1 MNISEGNEWRERP
14 VREQVGRLQGLLGD
28 DKTSA
33 QWRQLDCRLGD
44 CLEEAKLSMTRL
56 AETTA
61 HGLALYLQDGQ
72 PKIPQPRGRCVEL
85 AATSSEGITSDI
97 SESPVSSSAV
107 EEETPSESPFN
118 AAVYSRAPE
127 IDEDVLKRMAENRV
141 DEVERELEAL
151 AAVHEREQRKE
162 EEEEEDFPIDG
173 FKLGVGEVEERS
185 SKWACKPHEE
195 SDDEDR
201 RRWIF
206 TRTPRVHLKDPNR
219 AADRS
224 THGLVGRWTIVG
236 TGCHRFSSGELQFV
250 SLMLPTACGRL
261 RLETPSCCWC
271 GIRHYHK
278 FVRPEAPNQDN
289 LKKTI
294 TRELQPIAFEMQ
306 NDKNAGN
313 YLYDKHYWGYICSP
327 KFEGKTYKEMKD
339 MLKDLLERCEMGE
352 GRCRFKLEPPKPPR
366 EHPHDDTLPKRAPR
380 GVPSASDSRHYR
392 PGRTVLVCGISEDLL
407 ANRFT
412 RLESGLLAQLAAC
425 GSIAITRHSTLS
437 SVPSAWTAMLASTL
451 VLFGCLLMLARL
463 DLSPRRIQSP
473 LYSLLLSA
481 VYLLSRSICSERAER
496 SIAALVEYI
505 GTPSHCTTLFWWG
518 LAILIGV
525 GGTQLTES
533 VHVFGQGSR
542 GTIIVRKL
550 FHLLAVVLFQ
560 PVVISDPEFL
570 GFSQFIALGLF
581 IVLEALR
588 VYHTH
593 LKIVKKLSGYL
604 VQYLDGKDPSDGG
617 IIFTHI
623 SLLLGLSI
631 PVWFE
636 LGYSSEFSV
645 LRASAG
651 ILSVGVGDAMAAC
664 VGVTVRGPKIPG
676 AERRTIAGLIGFV
689 VSAMGYGLAVMTG
702 GDWAMMWRRSG
713 MAICATAFLEC
724 YITSIDNLVL
734 PVYMLAL
741 LAF

>member
-1 MNISEGNEWRERP
+1 MLP
-14 VREQVGRLQGLLGD
+14 
-28 DKTSA
+28 
-33 QWRQLDCRLGD
+33 
-44 CLEEAKLSMTRL
+44 
-56 AETTA
+56 
-61 HGLALYLQDGQ
+61 
-72 PKIPQPRGRCVEL
+72 
-85 AATSSEGITSDI
+85 SS
-97 SESPVSSSAV
+97 
-107 EEETPSESPFN
+107 
-118 AAVYSRAPE
+118 
-127 IDEDVLKRMAENRV
+127 
-141 DEVERELEAL
+141 
-151 AAVHEREQRKE
+151 
-162 EEEEEDFPIDG
+162 PI
-173 FKLGVGEVEERS
+173 
-185 SKWACKPHEE
+185 C
-195 SDDEDR
+195 
-201 RRWIF
+201 
-206 TRTPRVHLKDPNR
+206 
-219 AADRS
+219 
-224 THGLVGRWTIVG
+224 
-236 TGCHRFSSGELQFV
+236 RFSSASLQSLLESILMMIPFLSVPPGACLLQATVAIIGLVELVVAPVWRSTPAALGLAFSVLVRYDPSTASLCSLLMVLGYVV
-250 SLMLPTACGRL
+250 SLVLKPEWERSLVVMLIAL
-261 RLETPSCCWC
+261 LFITPVVAV
-271 GIRHYHK
+271 
-278 FVRPEAPNQDN
+278 F
-289 LKKTI
+289 
-294 TRELQPIAFEMQ
+294 
-306 NDKNAGN
+306 
-313 YLYDKHYWGYICSP
+313 
-327 KFEGKTYKEMKD
+327 
-339 MLKDLLERCEMGE
+339 LL
-352 GRCRFKLEPPKPPR
+352 
-366 EHPHDDTLPKRAPR
+366 
-380 GVPSASDSRHYR
+380 
-392 PGRTVLVCGISEDLL
+392 VLVCGISEDLL